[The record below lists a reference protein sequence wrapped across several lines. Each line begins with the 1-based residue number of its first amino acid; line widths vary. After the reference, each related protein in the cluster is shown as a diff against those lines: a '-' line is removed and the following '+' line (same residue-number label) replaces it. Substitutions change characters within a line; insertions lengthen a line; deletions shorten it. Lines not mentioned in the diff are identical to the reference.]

1 MNVTEGKMMSRLIID
16 GMKKLNGEIK
26 IQGAK
31 NSALPIMAAC
41 ILGEGQSIIENCPSL
56 RDTESAGDILRTLG
70 CSVTYENGVII
81 VDSSNIND
89 FVIPEHLMRQMRSS
103 VMFLGAILGK
113 MKRAKISLPGGCEIG
128 SRPIDIHLNAL
139 SKMGVIIS
147 DEYGFLTCECPS
159 GLKGA
164 EIILEFPS
172 VGATENIMLAA
183 TMAKG
188 TTTILNVAR
197 EPEIEDLQNF
207 LNAMGAKVSGA
218 GGNVIRIDG
227 VNKMHRAHWTVIPDR
242 IVAATYIIAAYA
254 TGGKGRFLNVNP
266 SHLSSVLALLSDAGC
281 RLNWGANYIELKESM
296 PPKALKSI
304 RTMPYPGFPTD
315 VQAPF
320 MALMSIAEGSSIF
333 VETIFDNRYKH
344 VDELTRMSAKI
355 KVESRVAVVEGV
367 KRLTGAKVEATDLR
381 GGAALVI
388 AALCAQGQSE
398 IDKVFHIDR
407 GYDKIEDNLTNLGA
421 NIKRIDDYT
430 K

>member
-1 MNVTEGKMMSRLIID
+1 MSRFIID

-31 NSALPIMAAC
+31 NSALPIMAAS

-56 RDTESAGDILRTLG
+56 SDTESAGEILNSLG
-70 CSVTYENGVII
+70 CRVTYENGII
-81 VDSSNIND
+81 MVDSSSIND
-89 FVIPEHLMRQMRSS
+89 FVIPDHLMRQMRSS

-113 MKRAKISLPGGCEIG
+113 MNKAKISLPGGCEIG
-128 SRPIDIHLNAL
+128 SRPIDIHLSAL
-139 SKMGVIIS
+139 SKMGVKIN
-147 DEYGFLTCECPS
+147 DEYGFLTCECPN

-164 EIILEFPS
+164 EIILNFPS

-183 TMAKG
+183 CLAKG
-188 TTTILNVAR
+188 TTTILNAAR

-207 LNAMGAKVSGA
+207 LISMGAKISGA

-242 IVAATYIIAAYA
+242 IVAATYIIAVYA
-254 TGGKGRFLNVNP
+254 TGGKGRFTNVNP
-266 SHLSSVLALLSDAGC
+266 SHLSSVLAFLSDAGC

-296 PPKALKSI
+296 PPKALKNI

-315 VQAPF
+315 IQAPF

-333 VETIFDNRYKH
+333 IETIFDNRYKH
-344 VDELTRMSAKI
+344 IDELTRMGAKI

-381 GGAALVI
+381 GGAALII

-398 IDKVFHIDR
+398 IEKTFHIDR
-407 GYDKIEDNLTNLGA
+407 GYDKIEYNLANLGA
-421 NIKRIDDYT
+421 NIKRMSNEE
-430 K
+430 